1 MKTLRRA
8 LRSLVATVGVA
19 FLSGCYSYFPVETP
33 APGTTVRIRVPV
45 SSAVQ
50 APNAPVE
57 TIDLTGVVLTGGD
70 SLIMETKNRREFGA
84 FREVMEVDTLRVA
97 RSALSSVEQ
106 QVFSKPKT
114 VGLTVLVAAGAAG
127 IVAAL
132 VKAAGGQDGEPPPD
146 GGGPP
151 AQIRV
156 KPVLMGLWGLIGR

>member
-8 LRSLVATVGVA
+8 LRSVVATSGVA
-19 FLSGCYSYFPVETP
+19 FLVGCYSYVPVERP
-33 APGTTVRIRVPV
+33 SPGTTVRIHVPV

-50 APNAPVE
+50 GPNAPAE
-57 TIDLTGVVLTGGD
+57 TIDLTGLVLASGD
-70 SLIMETKNRREFGA
+70 SLVMETKNRREFGA

-97 RSALSSVEQ
+97 RSALSSLEE

-114 VGLTVLVAAGAAG
+114 VGLTVLVGAAAAG
-127 IVAAL
+127 IVAAIA
-132 VKAAGGQDGEPPPD
+132 KAAGGQDGSGAPP

-156 KPVLMGLWGLIGR
+156 KPVFLGLWGLIAR